1 MNTTKDAL
9 RIADELDAESVTG
22 RVSNHTARKAAQTMR
37 LLVDSREANEWCE
50 LFWQVAKELNCLP
63 STFVDANAHVIRK
76 AKELA
81 QAKSEPAAS
90 GESLIQILHDP
101 ENQPSQYGTVP
112 MDWVPPGFWL
122 APDEPSEAMCK
133 AAVIDFNGPAVYKSV
148 AMEALAIEEGIYGDM
163 YKAMR
168 VAHLAAIAATQGGG
182 TKA

>member
-1 MNTTKDAL
+1 MNDLLKQAADAL
-9 RIADELDAESVTG
+9 ELA
-22 RVSNHTARKAAQTMR
+22 
-37 LLVDSREANEWCE
+37 LVDSME
-50 LFWQVAKELNCLP
+50 VI
-63 STFVDANAHVIRK
+63 STRVQNFGENYRPERLVDMRADLQRGK
-76 AKELA
+76 AVLAALRAQQA

-90 GESLIQILHDP
+90 DESLMQILHDP

-168 VAHLAAIAATQGGG
+168 AAHLAAIAATQAE